1 MLAVCSNVV
10 VNLRFCTAEAR
21 RLGVDGH
28 VCELQLNLA
37 SFVAC
42 MVWIWMK
49 GGGAGEAGQLC
60 NGAITALWAQH
71 LELV

>member
-1 MLAVCSNVV
+1 MVV
-10 VNLRFCTAEAR
+10 LLRLVTAEAR

-42 MVWIWMK
+42 MV
-49 GGGAGEAGQLC
+49 
-60 NGAITALWAQH
+60 
-71 LELV
+71 

>member
-1 MLAVCSNVV
+1 MHVCLCARARRSNVV

-37 SFVAC
+37 VFVAC
-42 MVWIWMK
+42 MVWMWMK
-49 GGGAGEAGQLC
+49 
-60 NGAITALWAQH
+60 
-71 LELV
+71 

>member
-1 MLAVCSNVV
+1 MHVCLCARARCSNVV

-42 MVWIWMK
+42 MVWMWMK
-49 GGGAGEAGQLC
+49 
-60 NGAITALWAQH
+60 
-71 LELV
+71 